1 MSRLG
6 ACFPMTNG
14 QFRQLRGVLPAA
26 VLCLLVAGCGVF
38 QPDAVPETDEEW
50 WADYEK
56 RVDNPG
62 IQIYP
67 LSGRARGDDE
77 APRRVSVD
85 DPEYQEYLDWKEWQD
100 FKQYQEWKRAQGQPD
115 AAAPDAPATQ

>member
-1 MSRLG
+1 MK
-6 ACFPMTNG
+6 NG
-14 QFRQLRGVLPAA
+14 RCRQLRGVLPAA
-26 VLCLLVAGCGVF
+26 LLCLLVAGCGAL
-38 QPDAVPETDEEW
+38 QPDPVPETDQEW

-62 IQIYP
+62 IQVYP
-67 LSGRARGDDE
+67 FFGRAPSDDE

-100 FKQYQEWKRAQGQPD
+100 FKQYQEWKRAQGQPGV
-115 AAAPDAPATQ
+115 AAPSAPATP